1 MGPIITTNTEEEKQS
16 IIQDD
21 VWSDDI
27 IQKDFL
33 AWLEENHQLGDPYH
47 RAKNNCIKL
56 ITGKGVPKSL
66 LTPRRRFCCGIPLA
80 SLRLDWSSIEASA
93 LNIANIY
100 GGPAASDGGL
110 LWCVQRLRSYSDTE
124 HQVRIQGRR
133 KCFYSFLCCTRN
145 KGSDVRVIGEQRGII
160 HLVADF
166 VGISSTPSV
175 CSESACGCVFSSCQ
189 VTQWPVK
196 IVKSERTKVMT
207 VPGKGSRSEC

>member
-1 MGPIITTNTEEEKQS
+1 MNIEEEKQL
-16 IIQDD
+16 ITQDD

-27 IQKDFL
+27 IPKDFL
-33 AWLEENHQLGDPYH
+33 IWLEENHQLGDPYH

-80 SLRLDWSSIEASA
+80 SLRLDWSSIEESA

-100 GGPAASDGGL
+100 GGPAASDEGL
-110 LWCVQRLRSYSDTE
+110 LWCVQRLRYSDTE

-133 KCFYSFLCCTRN
+133 KCFYSFLCCTRR
-145 KGSDVRVIGEQRGII
+145 KGSDVRVLGEQQGII
-160 HLVADF
+160 HLIADF
-166 VGISSTPSV
+166 VGISSTAMV
-175 CSESACGCVFSSCQ
+175 CSDIACGCVFSSCQ

>member
-1 MGPIITTNTEEEKQS
+1 MNIEEEKQL
-16 IIQDD
+16 ITQDD

-27 IQKDFL
+27 IPKDFL
-33 AWLEENHQLGDPYH
+33 IWLEENHQLGDPYH

-80 SLRLDWSSIEASA
+80 SLRLDWSSIEESA

-100 GGPAASDGGL
+100 GGPAASDEGL
-110 LWCVQRLRSYSDTE
+110 LWCVQRLRYSDTE

-145 KGSDVRVIGEQRGII
+145 KGSDVRVLGEHRGII

-175 CSESACGCVFSSCQ
+175 CSDSACGCVFSSCQ

-196 IVKSERTKVMT
+196 MVKSKSTKVMT
-207 VPGKGSRSEC
+207 VSGKRSSEC